1 MAAGWGGGTGYP
13 GVGPGLGW
21 WRWTGSLWV
30 RGVFLLLGG
39 FPASAA
45 SVPVALSSAPPCR
58 HHVPSDS
65 EVINKVHLKANHVVK
80 RDADE
85 HLRIKTV
92 YDKSIEELLPEKR
105 NLVKNKLFPQAIS
118 YLEKTFQVRRPA
130 GTILLSRQCATN
142 QYLRKENDPHRY
154 CTGECAVHTKCGP
167 VIVPEEH
174 LQQCRVCRGGKWPC
188 GAVGVRDQEGVRDA
202 DFVLYVGALATERCS
217 HENIISYAAYCQ
229 QEAKMDRPIA
239 GYANLCP
246 NMISTQPQEFVGM
259 LSTVKHE
266 IIHALGFSAGLFAFY
281 HDQNGNPLTSRFADG
296 LPPFNYSLGLYQW
309 SDKVVRKVERL
320 WNVRDNKVVH
330 HTVYLLVTPRVVDE
344 ARKHFN
350 CPVLEGME
358 LENQGGMG
366 TELNHWEKR
375 LLENEAMT
383 GSHTQN
389 RVLSR
394 ITLALMEDTGW
405 YKANYSMAEKLDWGR
420 GMGCDFVRKSCKF
433 WIDQQR
439 QKRQMLSPYCDTL
452 RSNPLQLTCRQDQ
465 RAVAVCNLQ
474 KFPKPLPPDYQYFDE
489 LSGIPTEDLPYYGGS
504 VEIADYCPFSQE
516 FSWHFSGEYQRS
528 SDCRI
533 LENQPEILK
542 NYGAE
547 KYGPHSVCL
556 IQKSAFVMER
566 CERKLSYPDWGS
578 GCYQVSCS
586 PQGLKVWV
594 QDTSYLCSR
603 AGQVLPVRIQMNG
616 WIHDGNLLCPSC
628 WDFCEHCPPETDPPA
643 ANLTRA
649 LPLDLCSRSSSLV
662 ATLWLLLGNL
672 FPLLA
677 GFLLC
682 VWH

>member
-1 MAAGWGGGTGYP
+1 MVTTLGPKMAAELGGGVDDRGS
-13 GVGPGLGW
+13 GPGPSH
-21 WRWTGSLWV
+21 WRWSGSFWV
-30 RGVFLLLGG
+30 RGILFLLGG
-39 FPASAA
+39 FRAS
-45 SVPVALSSAPPCR
+45 STSFPVSLDSFPPCR
-58 HHVPSDS
+58 HHVPSDT
-65 EVINKVHLKANHVVK
+65 EVINKVYLKTNHVAK
-80 RDADE
+80 RDIDE
-85 HLRIKTV
+85 HLRIKIV
-92 YDKSIEELLPEKR
+92 YDKSIEELFPEKR

-154 CTGECAVHTKCGP
+154 CTGECAAHTKCGP

-188 GAVGVRDQEGVRDA
+188 GAVGVPDQEGVRDA
-202 DFVLYVGALATERCS
+202 DFVLYVGALATERCG

-246 NMISTQPQEFVGM
+246 NMISTESQEFVGM

-281 HDQNGNPLTSRFADG
+281 HDKDGNPLTSRFADG
-296 LPPFNYSLGLYQW
+296 LPPFNHSLGLYQW

-320 WNVRDNKVVH
+320 WDVRDNKRVH

-389 RVLSR
+389 RALSR
-394 ITLALMEDTGW
+394 ITLALMEDTG
-405 YKANYSMAEKLDWGR
+405 
-420 GMGCDFVRKSCKF
+420 
-433 WIDQQR
+433 
-439 QKRQMLSPYCDTL
+439 RQMKSPYCDTL

-474 KFPKPLPPDYQYFDE
+474 KFPQPLPQEYQYFDE
-489 LSGIPTEDLPYYGGS
+489 LSGIPAEDLPYYGGS

-516 FSWHFSGEYQRS
+516 FSWHLSGEYQRS

-533 LENQPEILK
+533 LENQPDLFK

-556 IQKSAFVMER
+556 IQKSAFVMEK

-586 PQGLKVWV
+586 THGLKVWV
-594 QDTSYLCSR
+594 QDTSYLCSK
-603 AGQVLPVRIQMNG
+603 AGQVLPVSIQMNG
-616 WIHDGNLLCPSC
+616 WIHGGNLLCPSC
-628 WDFCEHCPPETDPPA
+628 WDFCERCPPETDPPVS
-643 ANLTRA
+643 NLTRA

-662 ATLWLLLGNL
+662 VTLWLLLANL

>member
-1 MAAGWGGGTGYP
+1 MVTTLSPKMAPEWCRGGSSGS
-13 GVGPGLGW
+13 GPGPS
-21 WRWTGSLWV
+21 RWFWSGSLWV
-30 RGVFLLLGG
+30 RGILLLLGG
-39 FPASAA
+39 LRTSAT
-45 SVPVALSSAPPCR
+45 SIPVSLSSALPCR
-58 HHVPSDS
+58 HHVPSDT

-80 RDADE
+80 RDVDE

-92 YDKSIEELLPEKR
+92 YDKSIEELLHEKR
-105 NLVKNKLFPQAIS
+105 SLVKNKLFPQAIS

-154 CTGECAVHTKCGP
+154 CTGECAEHTKCGP
-167 VIVPEEH
+167 IIVPEEH

-188 GAVGVRDQEGVRDA
+188 GAVGVPDQEGVRDA

-246 NMISTQPQEFVGM
+246 NMISTQPQEFIGM

-281 HDQNGNPLTSRFADG
+281 RDKDGNPLTSRFADG
-296 LPPFNYSLGLYQW
+296 LPLFNYSLGLYQW
-309 SDKVVRKVERL
+309 SDKVVQKVERL
-320 WNVRDNKVVH
+320 WDVRDNKIVP

-350 CPVLEGME
+350 CPILEGME

-394 ITLALMEDTGW
+394 ITLALMEDTG
-405 YKANYSMAEKLDWGR
+405 
-420 GMGCDFVRKSCKF
+420 
-433 WIDQQR
+433 
-439 QKRQMLSPYCDTL
+439 RQMLSPYCDTL

-474 KFPKPLPPDYQYFDE
+474 KFPKPLPQEYQYFDE
-489 LSGIPTEDLPYYGGS
+489 LSGIPAEDLPHYGGS

-516 FSWHFSGEYQRS
+516 FIWHVSGEYQRS

-533 LENQPEILK
+533 LENQPDLLK

-556 IQKSAFVMER
+556 IQKSAFVMEN
-566 CERKLSYPDWGS
+566 CERKQSYPDWGS

-594 QDTSYLCSR
+594 QNTSYLCSR
-603 AGQVLPVRIQMNG
+603 AGQVLFVSIHMNG

-628 WDFCEHCPPETDPPA
+628 WDFCELCPPETDPPA

-662 ATLWLLLGNL
+662 VTLWLLVGNL

>member
-1 MAAGWGGGTGYP
+1 MVTTLGPKMAAEWGGGAGYW
-13 GVGPGLGW
+13 GTGPGRSR
-21 WRWTGSLWV
+21 WRWSGSLWV
-30 RGVFLLLGG
+30 RSVLLLLGG
-39 FPASAA
+39 LRASAT
-45 SVPVALSSAPPCR
+45 STPVSLGSSPPCR
-58 HHVPSDS
+58 HHVPSDT

-80 RDADE
+80 RDVDE

-92 YDKSIEELLPEKR
+92 YDKSVEELLPEKK

-174 LQQCRVCRGGKWPC
+174 LQQCRVYRGGKWPH
-188 GAVGVRDQEGVRDA
+188 GAVGAPDQEGIPDA

-229 QEAKMDRPIA
+229 QEANMD
-239 GYANLCP
+239 
-246 NMISTQPQEFVGM
+246 
-259 LSTVKHE
+259 
-266 IIHALGFSAGLFAFY
+266 
-281 HDQNGNPLTSRFADG
+281 
-296 LPPFNYSLGLYQW
+296 SLGLYQW

-320 WNVRDNKVVH
+320 WDVRDNKIIP
-330 HTVYLLVTPRVVDE
+330 HTVYLLVTPRVVEE

-439 QKRQMLSPYCDTL
+439 HKRQMLSPYCDTL

-474 KFPKPLPPDYQYFDE
+474 KFPKPLPQEYQYFDE
-489 LSGIPTEDLPYYGGS
+489 LTGIPAEDLPYYGGS

-516 FSWHFSGEYQRS
+516 FSWHLSGEYQRN

-533 LENQPEILK
+533 LENQPEIFK

-556 IQKSAFVMER
+556 IQKSAFVMEK

-586 PQGLKVWV
+586 SQGLKVWV

-603 AGQVLPVRIQMNG
+603 AGQVLPVSIQMNG

-628 WDFCEHCPPETDPPA
+628 WDFCEVCPPETDPPA

-649 LPLDLCSRSSSLV
+649 LPLDLCSCSSSLV

>member
-1 MAAGWGGGTGYP
+1 MVTTLGPKMAAEW
-13 GVGPGLGW
+13 GVGAGFSGSGPGRSR
-21 WRWTGSLWV
+21 WRWSGSVWV
-30 RGVFLLLGG
+30 RSVLLLLGG
-39 FPASAA
+39 LRASAT
-45 SVPVALSSAPPCR
+45 STPVSLGSSPPCR
-58 HHVPSDS
+58 HHVPSDT

-80 RDADE
+80 RDVDE

-92 YDKSIEELLPEKR
+92 YDKSVEELLPEKK

-154 CTGECAVHTKCGP
+154 CTGECAAHTKCGP
-167 VIVPEEH
+167 VTVPEEH
-174 LQQCRVCRGGKWPC
+174 LQQCRVYRGGKWPH
-188 GAVGVRDQEGVRDA
+188 GAVGVPDQEGISDA

-229 QEAKMDRPIA
+229 QEANMDRPIA

-266 IIHALGFSAGLFAFY
+266 VIHALGFSAGLFAFY
-281 HDQNGNPLTSRFADG
+281 HDKDGNPLTSRFADG

-320 WNVRDNKVVH
+320 WDVRDNKIVR
-330 HTVYLLVTPRVVDE
+330 HTVYLLVTPRVVEE
-344 ARKHFN
+344 ARKHFD

-394 ITLALMEDTGW
+394 ITLALMEDTG
-405 YKANYSMAEKLDWGR
+405 
-420 GMGCDFVRKSCKF
+420 
-433 WIDQQR
+433 R
-439 QKRQMLSPYCDTL
+439 QVLSPYCDTL

-474 KFPKPLPPDYQYFDE
+474 KFPKPLPQEYQYFDE
-489 LSGIPTEDLPYYGGS
+489 LSGIPAEDLPYYGGS

-516 FSWHFSGEYQRS
+516 FSWHLSGEYQRS

-533 LENQPEILK
+533 LENQP
-542 NYGAE
+542 
-547 KYGPHSVCL
+547 
-556 IQKSAFVMER
+556 
-566 CERKLSYPDWGS
+566 
-578 GCYQVSCS
+578 VSCS

-603 AGQVLPVRIQMNG
+603 AGQVLPVSIQMNG

-628 WDFCEHCPPETDPPA
+628 WDFCELCPPETDPPA
-643 ANLTRA
+643 TNLTRA
-649 LPLDLCSRSSSLV
+649 LPLDLCSCSSSLV
-662 ATLWLLLGNL
+662 VTLWLLLGNL

>member
-1 MAAGWGGGTGYP
+1 MAAEWGGGVCYSGS
-13 GVGPGLGW
+13 GPAPNR
-21 WRWTGSLWV
+21 WRWSASLCV
-30 RGVFLLLGG
+30 RGVLLLLGG
-39 FPASAA
+39 LPASTMSIPI
-45 SVPVALSSAPPCR
+45 SVGTSPPCR
-58 HHVPSDS
+58 HHVPSDT
-65 EVINKVHLKANHVVK
+65 EVINKVHLKTSHVVK
-80 RDADE
+80 RDVDE
-85 HLRIKTV
+85 HLRIKTI

-105 NLVKNKLFPQAIS
+105 YLVKNKLFPQAIS
-118 YLEKTFQVRRPA
+118 YLEKTFQVRKPA

-154 CTGECAVHTKCGP
+154 CTGECAPHTKCGP

-188 GAVGVRDQEGVRDA
+188 GAVGMLDQEGVRDA
-202 DFVLYVGALATERCS
+202 DFVLYVGALATERCR

-246 NMISTQPQEFVGM
+246 NMISTQPQEFIGM

-281 HDQNGNPLTSRFADG
+281 HDKDGNPLTSRFADG

-309 SDKVVRKVERL
+309 SDKVVRKVERS
-320 WNVRDNKVVH
+320 WNIRDNKIVR

-350 CPVLEGME
+350 CPILEGME

-439 QKRQMLSPYCDTL
+439 QK
-452 RSNPLQLTCRQDQ
+452 QDQ

-474 KFPKPLPPDYQYFDE
+474 KFPKPLPPEYQYFDE
-489 LSGIPTEDLPYYGGS
+489 LRGIPTEDLPYYGGS

-516 FSWHFSGEYQRS
+516 FSWHLSGEYQRS

-533 LENQPEILK
+533 LENQPEIFK

-556 IQKSAFVMER
+556 IQKSAFVMEK

-578 GCYQVSCS
+578 GCYQISCS
-586 PQGLKVWV
+586 LQGLMVWV

-603 AGQVLPVRIQMNG
+603 AGQVLPVSIQMNG
-616 WIHDGNLLCPSC
+616 WIHEGNLLCPSC
-628 WDFCEHCPPETDPPA
+628 WDFCEQCPPETDPPV

-649 LPLDLCSRSSSLV
+649 LPLDLCSCSSSLV
-662 ATLWLLLGNL
+662 VTLWLLLGNL

>member
-1 MAAGWGGGTGYP
+1 MVTTLGPKMAAEWGGGAGYW
-13 GVGPGLGW
+13 GTGPGRSR
-21 WRWTGSLWV
+21 WRWSGSLWV
-30 RGVFLLLGG
+30 RSVLLLLGG
-39 FPASAA
+39 LRASAT
-45 SVPVALSSAPPCR
+45 STPVSLGSSPPCR
-58 HHVPSDS
+58 HHVPSDT

-80 RDADE
+80 RDVDE

-92 YDKSIEELLPEKR
+92 YDKSVEELLPEKK

-174 LQQCRVCRGGKWPC
+174 LQQCRVYRGGKWPH
-188 GAVGVRDQEGVRDA
+188 GAVGAPDQEGIPDA

-229 QEAKMDRPIA
+229 QEANMDRPIA

-246 NMISTQPQEFVGM
+246 NMISTQPQEFIGM

-281 HDQNGNPLTSRFADG
+281 HDKDGNPLTSRFADG

-320 WNVRDNKVVH
+320 WDVRDNKIIP
-330 HTVYLLVTPRVVDE
+330 HTVYLLVTPRVVEE

-394 ITLALMEDTGW
+394 ITLALMEDTG
-405 YKANYSMAEKLDWGR
+405 
-420 GMGCDFVRKSCKF
+420 
-433 WIDQQR
+433 
-439 QKRQMLSPYCDTL
+439 RQMLSPYCDTL

-474 KFPKPLPPDYQYFDE
+474 KFPKPLPQEYQYFDE
-489 LSGIPTEDLPYYGGS
+489 LTGIPAEDLPYYGGS

-516 FSWHFSGEYQRS
+516 FSWHLSGEYQRN

-533 LENQPEILK
+533 LENQPEIFK

-556 IQKSAFVMER
+556 IQKSAFVMEK

-586 PQGLKVWV
+586 SQGLKVWV

-603 AGQVLPVRIQMNG
+603 AGQVLPVSIQMNG

-628 WDFCEHCPPETDPPA
+628 WDFCEVCPPETDPPA

-649 LPLDLCSRSSSLV
+649 LPLDLCSCSSSLV

>member
-1 MAAGWGGGTGYP
+1 MVTTLGPKMAAEWGGGAGCS
-13 GVGPGLGW
+13 GSGPGRSR
-21 WRWTGSLWV
+21 WRWSGSMWV
-30 RGVFLLLGG
+30 RSVLLLLGG
-39 FPASAA
+39 LRASAT
-45 SVPVALSSAPPCR
+45 STPVSLGSSPPCR
-58 HHVPSDS
+58 HHVPSDT

-80 RDADE
+80 RDVDE

-92 YDKSIEELLPEKR
+92 YDKSVEELLPEKK

-154 CTGECAVHTKCGP
+154 CTGECAAHTKCGP
-167 VIVPEEH
+167 VVVPEEH
-174 LQQCRVCRGGKWPC
+174 LQQCRVYRGGKWPHR
-188 GAVGVRDQEGVRDA
+188 AVGVPDQEGISDA

-217 HENIISYAAYCQ
+217 QENIISYAAYCQ
-229 QEAKMDRPIA
+229 QEADMDRPIA

-246 NMISTQPQEFVGM
+246 NMISTQPQEFIGM

-266 IIHALGFSAGLFAFY
+266 VIHALGFSAGLFAFY
-281 HDQNGNPLTSRFADG
+281 HDKDGNPLTSRFADG

-320 WNVRDNKVVH
+320 WDVRDNKIVR
-330 HTVYLLVTPRVVDE
+330 HTVYLLVTPRVVEE
-344 ARKHFN
+344 ARKHFD

-394 ITLALMEDTGW
+394 ITLALMEDTG
-405 YKANYSMAEKLDWGR
+405 
-420 GMGCDFVRKSCKF
+420 
-433 WIDQQR
+433 R
-439 QKRQMLSPYCDTL
+439 QTLSPYCDTL

-474 KFPKPLPPDYQYFDE
+474 KFPKPLPQEYQYFDE
-489 LSGIPTEDLPYYGGS
+489 LRGIPAEDLPYYGGS

-516 FSWHFSGEYQRS
+516 FSWHLSGEYQRS

-533 LENQPEILK
+533 LENQPEIFK

-556 IQKSAFVMER
+556 IQKSAFVMEK

-603 AGQVLPVRIQMNG
+603 AGQVLPISIQMNG

-628 WDFCEHCPPETDPPA
+628 WDFCELCPPETDPPA
-643 ANLTRA
+643 TNLTRA
-649 LPLDLCSRSSSLV
+649 LPLDLCSCSSSLV
-662 ATLWLLLGNL
+662 VTLWLLLGNL

>member
-1 MAAGWGGGTGYP
+1 M
-13 GVGPGLGW
+13 
-21 WRWTGSLWV
+21 GSLDRNGLISIDV
-30 RGVFLLLGG
+30 
-39 FPASAA
+39 
-45 SVPVALSSAPPCR
+45 
-58 HHVPSDS
+58 
-65 EVINKVHLKANHVVK
+65 
-80 RDADE
+80 DE

-92 YDKSIEELLPEKR
+92 YDKSVEELLPEKK

-154 CTGECAVHTKCGP
+154 CTGECAAHTKCGP
-167 VIVPEEH
+167 VVVPEEH
-174 LQQCRVCRGGKWPC
+174 LQQCRVYRGGKWPHR
-188 GAVGVRDQEGVRDA
+188 AVGVPDQEGISDA

-217 HENIISYAAYCQ
+217 QENIISYAAYCQ
-229 QEAKMDRPIA
+229 QEADMDRPIA

-246 NMISTQPQEFVGM
+246 NMISTQPQEFIGM

-266 IIHALGFSAGLFAFY
+266 VIHALGFSAGLFAFY
-281 HDQNGNPLTSRFADG
+281 HDKDGNPLTSRFADG

-320 WNVRDNKVVH
+320 WDVRDNKIVR
-330 HTVYLLVTPRVVDE
+330 HTVYLLVTPRVVEE
-344 ARKHFN
+344 ARKHFD

-394 ITLALMEDTGW
+394 ITLALMEDTG
-405 YKANYSMAEKLDWGR
+405 
-420 GMGCDFVRKSCKF
+420 
-433 WIDQQR
+433 R
-439 QKRQMLSPYCDTL
+439 QTLSPYCDTL

-474 KFPKPLPPDYQYFDE
+474 KFPKPLPQEYQYFDE
-489 LSGIPTEDLPYYGGS
+489 LSGIPAEDLPYYGGS

-516 FSWHFSGEYQRS
+516 FSWHLSGEYQRS

-533 LENQPEILK
+533 LENQPEIFK

-556 IQKSAFVMER
+556 IQKSAFVMEK

-603 AGQVLPVRIQMNG
+603 AGQVLPISIQMNG

-628 WDFCEHCPPETDPPA
+628 WDFCELCPPETDPPA
-643 ANLTRA
+643 TNLTRA
-649 LPLDLCSRSSSLV
+649 LPLDLCSCSSSLV
-662 ATLWLLLGNL
+662 VTLWLLLGNL